1 MMLIPADKTTNL
13 YEVSVDNYPKLL
25 KDNFTTAYQ
34 KADISALSKINTE
47 AQSIAN
53 ELKLDARVESFSKR
67 NAFITL
73 KDHEENFQNYSKCRL
88 INPAKS
94 EIGKISKQ
102 HLDSINTEIP
112 KKSGLNQW
120 KNTVS
125 TLSWFNNTP
134 SKADCKFLK
143 FDIVDFYP
151 SISEKLLTDA
161 IEYAKKFVKIDKKII
176 ETIMHC
182 RKSLLFCEREAWSK
196 KSYDRFD
203 VTMGSYDGAEV
214 CELVG
219 LYLLHHLSGIL
230 GKEAVGLYHDDGL
243 AILRNTP
250 GPNAERLKTQSCNG
264 YQLSKHRLPRRNP
277 RPEFRKILALS
288 ET

>member
-1 MMLIPADKTTNL
+1 MTTTL
-13 YEVSVDNYPKLL
+13 NYL

-102 HLDSINTEIP
+102 HLDSINTDIP

-120 KNTVS
+120 KNTAS
-125 TLSWFNNTP
+125 TLSWFNNIP

-161 IEYAKKFVKIDKKII
+161 IEYANKFVKIDKKII

-182 RKSLLFCEREAWSK
+182 ASLCCSVKEKHGPKSRMTNSTSPW
-196 KSYDRFD
+196 
-203 VTMGSYDGAEV
+203 
-214 CELVG
+214 G
-219 LYLLHHLSGIL
+219 L
-230 GKEAVGLYHDDGL
+230 KMV
-243 AILRNTP
+243 LRYVS
-250 GPNAERLKTQSCNG
+250 L
-264 YQLSKHRLPRRNP
+264 
-277 RPEFRKILALS
+277 
-288 ET
+288 